1 MAEAS
6 PKPRNFATNAL
17 DDTNIDALKQ
27 LDKALTDNPFDYYS
41 HFSFISILHQGLQN
55 HMYPGDG
62 SQRDAHSFELLS
74 ILRESYETMANK
86 YPLGERL
93 WEYRIND
100 EKALARDIEERLS
113 VLEICNK
120 ATQDEPYSAKLWVSY
135 GDYYGYLIA
144 CSWEQNPP
152 ENWSDE
158 EKMYGKE
165 MFQVGALMTVW
176 RSGAEL
182 VKNNINDS
190 SLVWDRYLQLLE
202 DDLERGFSQEKM
214 AALSN
219 LYAERLGQ
227 PHASW
232 SNTLSKYA
240 SFNSR
245 YNAGNYEELMEKA
258 VQQNTHIKQQ
268 YTNREEYEFKLLQAI
283 QQGDQD
289 AEYHAITRYLKW
301 EKKTMGVYSFHLV
314 NALYERATLRFPVDP
329 SIWEDHVEFLIWQND
344 RSVDILN
351 VLERATRHC
360 PWSGSLWSHLIL
372 TLEAE
377 KRGFDEIER
386 VKHTATG
393 TGLLEHTD
401 LEELIKVQI
410 AWCGYL
416 RRKAFDDGKGTE
428 DDADIA
434 EVGIRSALELVNETG
449 MKKYGRKW
457 PGDSKYRLERIHIKF
472 WLQRGNMDEAR
483 HIWNS
488 LVKQQQ
494 DSYGFWY
501 RYYMWEMVVWSNH
514 AVRSKSNAGQEL
526 ATPSIATAV
535 LERAMKRLHTIDQ
548 PEPLIEMYVIH
559 CEQHESVL
567 KVRSAIIEQRRSER
581 TVAIRRQK
589 ELANAT
595 PAAIPAPQIY
605 QENNVVEGTGKRKRE
620 DTTVEEL
627 GSKKSRQSA
636 EGVATAVA
644 ASVEVPARAASEAPS
659 NTDSATQTRDREH
672 STIIVSGLPVE
683 TTQTRIRQFFTD
695 AGKVR
700 NVVMKPES
708 GSMIATVEFE
718 TPEEADFAITKEA
731 RGFEG
736 NPITIK
742 RGEST
747 TLYVANYPAH
757 ADETYL
763 RKLFSPF
770 GEIIEMRLPSLKYNA
785 HRRFCYIQFSS
796 SSEAVAAA
804 KLDGTDVE
812 GLKLV
817 AKISD
822 PNAKKQRGGATAE
835 GREVY
840 IWHLNFKVKKAEIR
854 EAFSKFGTVENI
866 KIPTMK
872 NGNNKGFCYVIYP
885 TKENAEAAVAE
896 MDGKEFWGL
905 DLKVQIADDK
915 AEAKPKFKTTIENPA
930 SALPD
935 VIREETS
942 EKTTDKMEQAP
953 ASVRD
958 RSIALINV
966 PDTVND
972 ARIRALVEPY
982 GYKKITLMPQHQGA
996 IIEFASV
1003 EGVGKAQLALEGV
1016 EIAEGRKIHIGTVAE
1031 LKSSKAEW
1039 KAGNS
1044 FVKPTNIKRPV
1055 ARGGLHGGR
1064 GRGGKPGL
1072 GSRPRMPKSTPA
1084 EGGEAKSNQDF
1095 RAMLLG
1101 KKNGVAQEKG
1111 TDSDTVMKE

>member
-6 PKPRNFATNAL
+6 PKPRNFATHAL
-17 DDTNIDALKQ
+17 DASNIDALKQ
-27 LDKALTDNPFDYYS
+27 LDKELANNPFDYYC

-55 HMYPGDG
+55 HMYPSDG
-62 SQRDAHSFELLS
+62 SQRDANSFELLS

-135 GDYYGYLIA
+135 GDYYGHLIA

-152 ENWSDE
+152 EQWSDE

-165 MFQVGALMTVW
+165 MFQSGALMTVW

-190 SLVWDRYLQLLE
+190 SLVWDRYLELLE
-202 DDLERGFSQEKM
+202 DDLDRGFSQEKM
-214 AALSN
+214 TSLFN

-283 QQGDQD
+283 QRGDQD

-314 NALYERATLRFPVDP
+314 NALYERATLRFPVDAA
-329 SIWEDHVEFLIWQND
+329 IWEDHVEFLIWQND
-344 RSVDILN
+344 RSVDIVN

-377 KRGFDEIER
+377 NRGFDEIER

-416 RRKAFDDGKGTE
+416 RRKAFDDPKGTE

-457 PGDSKYRLERIHIKF
+457 PGDPKYRLERIHIKF
-472 WLQRGNMDEAR
+472 WLQRGNKDEAR
-483 HIWNS
+483 HIWDS
-488 LVKQQQ
+488 IVKQQQ
-494 DSYGFWY
+494 DSYDFWY
-501 RYYMWEMVVWSNH
+501 RFYMWEMVVWANH
-514 AVRSKSNAGQEL
+514 AVRNTSNAGQEL
-526 ATPSIATAV
+526 PTPSRATAV
-535 LERAMKRLHTIDQ
+535 LERGMKRLHTIDQ
-548 PEPLIEMYVIH
+548 PESLIEMYINH

-567 KVRSAIIEQRRSER
+567 KVRSAIVERRRSER

-589 ELANAT
+589 EMANA
-595 PAAIPAPQIY
+595 PAAPVAPTPEAV
-605 QENNVVEGTGKRKRE
+605 QENHVADKTGKRKRE
-620 DTTVEEL
+620 DTTVDEL
-627 GSKKSRQSA
+627 GSKKSKKAA
-636 EGVATAVA
+636 EDANIAVA

-659 NTDSATQTRDREH
+659 NTDSAVQTRDREH
-672 STIIVSGLPVE
+672 STIIVSGLPAE

-700 NVVMKPES
+700 NVVMKQDG

-718 TPEEADFAITKEA
+718 TPDEADFAITKEA
-731 RGFEG
+731 KGFEG
-736 NPITIK
+736 NAITIK

-747 TLYVANYPAH
+747 TLYIANYPAH
-757 ADETYL
+757 ADEAYL

-785 HRRFCYIQFSS
+785 HRRFCYIQFAS
-796 SSEAVAAA
+796 SSEAVAAT

-812 GLKLV
+812 GLKIV

-840 IWHLNFKVKKAEIR
+840 IWHLNFKVKKGEIK
-854 EAFSKFGTVENI
+854 EAFSKYGTIENI

-872 NGNNKGFCYVIYP
+872 NGNNKGFCYVIYSS
-885 TKENAEAAVAE
+885 KESAEAAVVE

-930 SALPD
+930 SASTDIIP
-935 VIREETS
+935 EETPG
-942 EKTTDKMEQAP
+942 ETADKTASAP
-953 ASVRD
+953 APVRD

-972 ARIRALVEPY
+972 ARIRALVEPF

-996 IIEFASV
+996 IIEFMSV

-1016 EIAEGRKIHIGTVAE
+1016 EITEGRKIRIGTVAE

-1044 FVKPTNIKRPV
+1044 FVKPTNVKRPV
-1055 ARGGLHGGR
+1055 ARGGLQGGR

-1072 GSRPRMPKSTPA
+1072 GSRPRMPKATPA
-1084 EGGEAKSNQDF
+1084 EGVEAKSNQDF

-1101 KKNGVAQEKG
+1101 KKDGEEVQKG
-1111 TDSDTVMKE
+1111 TEMKE